1 MRRAGWIHPRVPLVA
16 VLGLCSALGT
26 EGVRAQQAG
35 LAQNASSKRPP
46 GNGAAPTPTGSD
58 PWGMDE
64 GGAWGGDAETA
75 RNGGLSLL
83 DEKYPA
89 PSSPA
94 PTTPAGG
101 SGAGRELH
109 GPWRLKSG
117 QQISFHCTGGVCV
130 FSGLSRNDP
139 PVALSPAGPGRWTG
153 RSTVTGRSGSAGT
166 PMNVTSVDEV
176 VYEVIVK
183 GDTGVVR
190 VTTKRMNHG
199 RPTDIQIT
207 RGTGG
212 TSPSRPN
219 TTALDGSRA
228 GPYHEFAALCRVGWA
243 WGLAKTSVGPADG
256 SIAEHMRAA
265 GEHMMMANR
274 TTFAPLQ
281 AWPNWSARRNRLRE
295 MADRLLREP
304 SDRYREQLAF
314 DLGLGWEEMA
324 EALAIQ
330 VAGERQHRENCDSH
344 YARLGYHLCS
354 GQQLLQVA
362 EVEERTGNHDRAVR
376 IGQEGRQQIVAAAR
390 ELSGL
395 RTVRLAT
402 GSCVDLSRMGAS
414 LSAATSAQRPDQAV
428 AGAKSSFETAIS
440 LLAGVPA
447 PPPRHEILGQWC
459 YSMFLDQKDLDH
471 PEVLCRIEFKEEG
484 GWFVGRLVAGSC
496 SPKKAESLLITP
508 PPRGGQEILRVK
520 KVGESRYE
528 GQALVWQGRGA
539 AELVMKGARAD
550 MYRTDRTSRDH
561 RRLFRCS
568 P

>member
-1 MRRAGWIHPRVPLVA
+1 MRHAAWVPSRSPLVA
-16 VLGLCSALGT
+16 ILGLCCVLGA
-26 EGVRAQQAG
+26 ESLRARQAG
-35 LAQNASSKRPP
+35 LGQNVPAGRRP
-46 GNGAAPTPTGSD
+46 GDGTAPTPTGSD

-94 PTTPAGG
+94 PATPAGS
-101 SGAGRELH
+101 SGTGRELQ

-117 QQISFHCTGGVCV
+117 QQISFDCRGGVCV
-130 FSGLSRNDP
+130 FSGLGRNDP
-139 PVALSPAGPGRWTG
+139 PVSLSPAGPGRWTG
-153 RSTVTGRSGSAGT
+153 RGKVTGRSGSAGM
-166 PMNVTSVDEV
+166 PMHVTSVDDV

-190 VTTKRMNHG
+190 VTTKRVNHG
-199 RPTDIQIT
+199 QPTDIQIT

-212 TSPSRPN
+212 TGPSRPN
-219 TTALDGSRA
+219 TTALDGSGA

-256 SIAEHMRAA
+256 SIAGHMRAA

-274 TTFAPLQ
+274 TTFAPVK
-281 AWPNWSARRNRLRE
+281 AWPNWSARRNRFRE
-295 MADRLLREP
+295 MADRLLREA
-304 SDRYREQLAF
+304 SGRYREQLAF
-314 DLGLGWEEMA
+314 DLGLGWGEMA
-324 EALAIQ
+324 DALAIQ
-330 VAGERQHRENCDSH
+330 VAGERQHRESCDSH

-362 EVEERTGNHDRAVR
+362 EVEERVGDHDRAVR
-376 IGQEGRQQIVAAAR
+376 IGQEGRQQLVAAAR

-395 RTVRLAT
+395 RTVRLAS
-402 GSCVDLSRMGAS
+402 GSCIDLSRVGTS
-414 LSAATSAQRPDQAV
+414 LSAASIAQRPDQAV
-428 AGAKSSFETAIS
+428 AGANSSFETATS

-471 PEVLCRIEFKEEG
+471 PEGLCRIEFKEEG

-520 KVGESRYE
+520 KAGGRRYE
-528 GQALVWQGRGA
+528 GRALVWQGQGA
-539 AELVMKGARAD
+539 AELVMNGDRAD
-550 MYRTDRTSRDH
+550 MYRTDKTSRDH